1 MNTLVKFVE
10 ISTTTSQASQRKRV
24 NFLRRGMTAGVCVT
38 GVAGTWAIGMTL
50 GMKPMQNM
58 PSARS
63 TSSEGIMRL
72 RNPMSLQL

>member
-1 MNTLVKFVE
+1 MNALVTFVE
-10 ISTTTSQASQRKRV
+10 NSTTHSQASQRKRV

-38 GVAGTWAIGMTL
+38 GVAGAGAIGITL
-50 GMKPMQNM
+50 GMKPMQNI
-58 PSARS
+58 PSARN